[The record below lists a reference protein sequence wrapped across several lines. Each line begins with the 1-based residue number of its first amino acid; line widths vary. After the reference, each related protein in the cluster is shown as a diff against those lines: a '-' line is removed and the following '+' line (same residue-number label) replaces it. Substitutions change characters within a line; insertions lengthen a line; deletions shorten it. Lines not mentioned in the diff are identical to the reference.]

1 MGCTR
6 AGRGRCLQRRHGFFG
21 LQAQQAVVEAAGHLG
36 LGQATQRPAPHQP
49 QAALV
54 GGLHLGKQGRIA
66 QPLAGHQNPGAAAR
80 CVFQQVA
87 QQLA

>member
-1 MGCTR
+1 MASSGCRLSRLLSKQR
-6 AGRGRCLQRRHGFFG
+6 A
-21 LQAQQAVVEAAGHLG
+21 G